1 MSPKECMI
9 RLKNELDDISRKNV
23 NSLFSVATQNR
34 NLFIWDIKIFGPPD
48 TIFEGGI
55 FNCEITFPQEY
66 PNKAPQFK
74 FLDNLFHPNIYED
87 GKVCIS
93 IAHEGI
99 DEFGYEKISERRSP
113 TQTVETFLISIISML
128 ASPNLESPANVSAC
142 KMWRDDFNE
151 YKKMIYNMVS
161 KSQN

>member
-99 DEFGYEKISERRSP
+99 DEFGYEKISERWSP

-128 ASPNLESPANVSAC
+128 ASPNLESPANVSAS

-151 YKKMIYNMVS
+151 YKKIIYNMVS